1 MGLIPRPVLSLS
13 LVFILLCLSFVASVQ
28 QAQAHPQADLSLGS
42 AQRCQMF
49 LMGDSGTW
57 LLRASESAG

>member
-1 MGLIPRPVLSLS
+1 MGLAPRPLLSLS
-13 LVFILLCLSFVASVQ
+13 LVFILLCLSFATSVL

-49 LMGDSGTW
+49 LMGAWGHF
-57 LLRASESAG
+57 AA